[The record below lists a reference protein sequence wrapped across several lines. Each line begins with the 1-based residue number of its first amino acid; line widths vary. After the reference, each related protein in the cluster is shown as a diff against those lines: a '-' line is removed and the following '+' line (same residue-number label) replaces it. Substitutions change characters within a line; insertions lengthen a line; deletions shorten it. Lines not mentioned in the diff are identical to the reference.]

1 LLYIYL
7 APPGR
12 HLLVE
17 SDELRLGSGRREN
30 NAWPALDPLFRSTGL
45 CCGPR
50 AIGSILA
57 ATLGDGAAGLSALKQ
72 CGGITVVQD
81 PSDAAIGRVPNGS
94 MLSWAFPEAAR

>member
-1 LLYIYL
+1 M
-7 APPGR
+7 
-12 HLLVE
+12 E
-17 SDELRLGSGRREN
+17 SDELRLGSGPREN
-30 NAWPALDPLFRSTGL
+30 NARPALDPLFRSTGL